1 MFIPQSRED
10 AAVRERVR
18 RPVSYRRRQ
27 LLSALGWAVVGLCF
41 LLLASALIDIIVMVV
56 SHGISSLDLTLF
68 TQPTNGV
75 SGGLLNAIEGTALV
89 TFGSVALAAP
99 VGIAAGV
106 FLSEYARG
114 WLPRVA
120 RYLADVL
127 VGVPSIVLGLFGYIT
142 MVVYAGWHFSLLAGC
157 ITLAMMIMPYIARS
171 TEIAMRSVSPTLRES
186 AYALGATDAA
196 VTLRVLLP
204 ACRRAVL
211 TGVLVA
217 MALSMGETAP
227 LIYTVGW
234 SNYVWNGH
242 FTHEPLAYLTYVIW
256 SFINEPFATAHAL
269 AFAAALLV
277 TVFAL
282 LITITARIMLSRMDH
297 GERS

>member
-1 MFIPQSRED
+1 MYFPESRAE
-10 AAVRERVR
+10 AVVEVNR
-18 RPVSYRRRQ
+18 RPPVSYRWRR
-27 LLSALGWAVVGLCF
+27 LLSRFGWVVVGMCF
-41 LLLASALIDIIVMVV
+41 ALLAAALIDILVLV
-56 SHGISSLDLTLF
+56 ISRGVGSLDLKLF

-89 TFGSVALAAP
+89 TFGSVAIAAP
-99 VGIAAGV
+99 VGIGAGI
-106 FLSEYARG
+106 FLAEYARG

-157 ITLAMMIMPYIARS
+157 ITLAMMIMPFIARS
-171 TEIAMRSVSPTLRES
+171 TELAMRSVSPTLRES
-186 AYALGATDAA
+186 AYAMGASDRT
-196 VTLRVLLP
+196 VVIRVMLP

-234 SNYVWNGH
+234 SNYTWHGQ

-256 SFINEPFATAHAL
+256 SFINEPFPTAHAL
-269 AFAAALLV
+269 AFAAAFLV

-282 LITITARIMLSRMDH
+282 LITMAARVMLTRMD
-297 GERS
+297 R